1 MADTIKCPHCGKS
14 VEVTEALTHQIQE
27 QIVKSLETQ
36 HAGEL
41 VEAKRVGEENAH
53 KILEKKFSQ
62 ELDALKREKDE
73 ERDRSKSLSKQV
85 TELLD
90 EIRQLR
96 RKDEE
101 RDIQMKKKL
110 LDEEAKIREEATK
123 RAQEEHRMKDLEKDK
138 KLQDAIK
145 QVDELRSRIEQGSQQ
160 TQGESLE
167 LELEKN
173 IKAEFP
179 ADTVSEVKKGQRGAD
194 IIQEVVDKNGKTC
207 GVILWE
213 SKNAK
218 WSDTWITKLKDDKRQ
233 ANADLAVLVSVHLPG
248 ETESFIYRDGVWIVG
263 VAHYLS
269 LALALRFNLVSM
281 YHERQNAQGK
291 DEKMRIMYEYLTGK
305 EFRHRVEAIVEAFGT
320 MQEEMEREKRWFHTK
335 WARQEKTIRNVI
347 DNTHGMYGDLQGVI
361 GRQVLPIKGL
371 ELLDDGTE
379 EN

>member
-145 QVDELRSRIEQGSQQ
+145 QVDELRS
-160 TQGESLE
+160 
-167 LELEKN
+167 
-173 IKAEFP
+173 
-179 ADTVSEVKKGQRGAD
+179 
-194 IIQEVVDKNGKTC
+194 
-207 GVILWE
+207 
-213 SKNAK
+213 
-218 WSDTWITKLKDDKRQ
+218 
-233 ANADLAVLVSVHLPG
+233 
-248 ETESFIYRDGVWIVG
+248 
-263 VAHYLS
+263 
-269 LALALRFNLVSM
+269 
-281 YHERQNAQGK
+281 
-291 DEKMRIMYEYLTGK
+291 
-305 EFRHRVEAIVEAFGT
+305 
-320 MQEEMEREKRWFHTK
+320 
-335 WARQEKTIRNVI
+335 
-347 DNTHGMYGDLQGVI
+347 
-361 GRQVLPIKGL
+361 
-371 ELLDDGTE
+371 
-379 EN
+379 